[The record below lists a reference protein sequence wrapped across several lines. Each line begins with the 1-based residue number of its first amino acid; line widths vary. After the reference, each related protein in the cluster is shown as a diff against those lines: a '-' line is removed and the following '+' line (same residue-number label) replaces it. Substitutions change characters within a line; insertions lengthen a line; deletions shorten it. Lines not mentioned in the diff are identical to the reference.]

1 MSYKKIIIKIGG
13 DMMADL
19 RKQSKSPDRSLMGT
33 RTIYL
38 KDMNQFAR
46 IFSPERLNL
55 LWQLVHVTERLT
67 MDELAARVGRKQ
79 EAVSRDISI
88 LEKEELIRK
97 EKEKQRV
104 YPRATF
110 KEILIQFTKPVSV

>member
-1 MSYKKIIIKIGG
+1 MPYKKIIIKIGG
-13 DMMADL
+13 DMMVDL

-55 LWQLVHVTERLT
+55 LWQLVHVTEKLT
-67 MDELAARVGRKQ
+67 IDELAERVGRKQ

-88 LEKEELIRK
+88 LEKEEFVRK
-97 EKEKQRV
+97 KKEKQRV

-110 KEILIQFTKPVSV
+110 KEILIQFTKPVSI

>member
-1 MSYKKIIIKIGG
+1 MAYKKIIIKIGG
-13 DMMADL
+13 DMVADL
-19 RKQSKSPDRSLMGT
+19 RKQSKSPDLSLTGT

-46 IFSPERLNL
+46 ILSPERLNL
-55 LWQLVHVTERLT
+55 LWQLVHGTEKLT
-67 MDELAARVGRKQ
+67 IDGLAKKMGRKQ

-88 LEKEELIRK
+88 LEKEELIQK
-97 EKEKQRV
+97 EKVKQFV

-110 KEILIQFTKPVSV
+110 KEILIQFTEPAAT